1 MKKTHGLDEREMEL
15 VKLLMTDCQTT
26 GDIQAKLKKLFAGT
40 IEQMLEAEMDE
51 HLGYEKNSVAGNNSG
66 NSRNGYGKKT
76 IISDYGECEIA
87 VPRDRNG
94 DFEPKVI
101 EKRQTRTDEIEQ
113 KIMQMYAK
121 GMSQRDIE
129 DTLKQIYGTEISQ
142 GLVSR
147 ITDKIMLEVNEWQ
160 NRPLE
165 AVYPVVFF
173 DGIVFN
179 SRKDNKIVTK
189 CVYSVLGINME
200 GHKEILG
207 TWISENE
214 SASFYA
220 SICSDLQSR
229 GIKDIFIACH
239 DNLTGLCN
247 AINSVF
253 PKTKN
258 QLCIVHQI
266 RNSCKFVP
274 YKDRKAVCADLKK
287 IYGAV
292 NLDDAEFAKE
302 CTYNAE
308 KVDNAVMSIMR
319 SIFANIS
326 GCPEEEKIQE
336 AYRNAM
342 STNHAMQKKL
352 EFELQKNKKQLE
364 VLRGEIS
371 KSLTGESIYSSE
383 DLSIALDKLKSRI
396 TEDEETLEKLKT
408 EDDQKKLL
416 ADSVMPA
423 YRQFRSWAEEFEDA
437 SLETKKMIACQLF
450 SRVEVGK
457 GYRIKVTMNMTYRQ
471 FVSEWGGESMMT
483 V

>member
-1 MKKTHGLDEREMEL
+1 MKRTHGLDEREMEL
-15 VKLLMTDCQTT
+15 VKLLMADCQTT

-147 ITDKIMLEVNEWQ
+147 ITDKILPEVNEWQ

-189 CVYSVLGINME
+189 CVYSVLGITME

-207 TWISENE
+207 NWISENE

-229 GIKDIFIACH
+229 GVKDIFI
-239 DNLTGLCN
+239 
-247 AINSVF
+247 S
-253 PKTKN
+253 
-258 QLCIVHQI
+258 
-266 RNSCKFVP
+266 
-274 YKDRKAVCADLKK
+274 
-287 IYGAV
+287 
-292 NLDDAEFAKE
+292 
-302 CTYNAE
+302 
-308 KVDNAVMSIMR
+308 
-319 SIFANIS
+319 
-326 GCPEEEKIQE
+326 
-336 AYRNAM
+336 
-342 STNHAMQKKL
+342 
-352 EFELQKNKKQLE
+352 
-364 VLRGEIS
+364 
-371 KSLTGESIYSSE
+371 
-383 DLSIALDKLKSRI
+383 
-396 TEDEETLEKLKT
+396 
-408 EDDQKKLL
+408 
-416 ADSVMPA
+416 
-423 YRQFRSWAEEFEDA
+423 
-437 SLETKKMIACQLF
+437 
-450 SRVEVGK
+450 
-457 GYRIKVTMNMTYRQ
+457 
-471 FVSEWGGESMMT
+471 
-483 V
+483 

>member
-1 MKKTHGLDEREMEL
+1 MKKTHGLDDREMEL
-15 VKLLMTDCQTT
+15 VKQLMADCQTT
-26 GDIQAKLKKLFAGT
+26 GDIQAKLKKRFAGT

-101 EKRQTRTDEIEQ
+101 EKRQTRTNEIKQ

-147 ITDKIMLEVNEWQ
+147 ITDKILPEVNEWQ

-229 GIKDIFIACH
+229 GVKDIFHC
-239 DNLTGLCN
+239 L
-247 AINSVF
+247 
-253 PKTKN
+253 P
-258 QLCIVHQI
+258 
-266 RNSCKFVP
+266 
-274 YKDRKAVCADLKK
+274 
-287 IYGAV
+287 
-292 NLDDAEFAKE
+292 
-302 CTYNAE
+302 
-308 KVDNAVMSIMR
+308 
-319 SIFANIS
+319 
-326 GCPEEEKIQE
+326 
-336 AYRNAM
+336 
-342 STNHAMQKKL
+342 
-352 EFELQKNKKQLE
+352 
-364 VLRGEIS
+364 
-371 KSLTGESIYSSE
+371 
-383 DLSIALDKLKSRI
+383 
-396 TEDEETLEKLKT
+396 
-408 EDDQKKLL
+408 
-416 ADSVMPA
+416 
-423 YRQFRSWAEEFEDA
+423 
-437 SLETKKMIACQLF
+437 
-450 SRVEVGK
+450 
-457 GYRIKVTMNMTYRQ
+457 
-471 FVSEWGGESMMT
+471 
-483 V
+483 

>member
-1 MKKTHGLDEREMEL
+1 
-15 VKLLMTDCQTT
+15 
-26 GDIQAKLKKLFAGT
+26 
-40 IEQMLEAEMDE
+40 MDE

-147 ITDKIMLEVNEWQ
+147 ITDKILPEVNEWQ

-165 AVYPVVFF
+165 AAYPVVFF

-179 SRKDNKIVTK
+179 SRKDNKIVMK

-229 GIKDIFIACH
+229 GVKDIFIACH

-247 AINSVF
+247 GIGNDPSDQCCHYSNR
-253 PKTKN
+253 KTRCHDHNKYDDGAYIGHG
-258 QLCIVHQI
+258 LCLI
-266 RNSCKFVP
+266 
-274 YKDRKAVCADLKK
+274 
-287 IYGAV
+287 
-292 NLDDAEFAKE
+292 
-302 CTYNAE
+302 
-308 KVDNAVMSIMR
+308 
-319 SIFANIS
+319 
-326 GCPEEEKIQE
+326 
-336 AYRNAM
+336 
-342 STNHAMQKKL
+342 
-352 EFELQKNKKQLE
+352 
-364 VLRGEIS
+364 
-371 KSLTGESIYSSE
+371 
-383 DLSIALDKLKSRI
+383 
-396 TEDEETLEKLKT
+396 
-408 EDDQKKLL
+408 
-416 ADSVMPA
+416 
-423 YRQFRSWAEEFEDA
+423 
-437 SLETKKMIACQLF
+437 
-450 SRVEVGK
+450 
-457 GYRIKVTMNMTYRQ
+457 
-471 FVSEWGGESMMT
+471 
-483 V
+483 